1 MPINQIHW
9 RIAYPD
15 GHVYH
20 VIASS
25 DIMDCEWIRQKLNS
39 DDCIRFIKT
48 GEKLSRMSW
57 FKRIFSIKEPNGLAT
72 IFDEGSVDGAGK
84 LKHVF
89 VEGGDYLDAMNKMVE
104 LLDKKHAPL
113 THNTPI
119 IKI

>member
-1 MPINQIHW
+1 MPTNQIHW
-9 RIAYPD
+9 RIAYSD

-25 DIMDCEWIRQKLNS
+25 NIADSEWIRQKLNS
-39 DDCIRFIKT
+39 DNCMRFVKADK
-48 GEKLSRMSW
+48 KLSRMSW
-57 FKRIFSIKEPNGLAT
+57 FKRLFSIKEPNGLAT
-72 IFDEGSVDGAGK
+72 IFKAVSDEGVGK

-119 IKI
+119 IKF